1 MSTNIVMNRTSN
13 VIRNIKFAVAGQM
26 LGILINLISRK
37 SFVVFLSVEYLGLNG
52 LFSNMLSMLA
62 LAELGVGS
70 AIVYSLYKPIAQED
84 TETIKSLM
92 RLYKNIY
99 TYVGIFI
106 LVVGCSLT
114 PFLHL
119 FIKELPNIPHIRLIY
134 IIYVI
139 NTAVSYFFTYKRS
152 IIIANQKW
160 HIVTTYHYSLYFCMN
175 AAQILILWLTRN
187 FILFLMLQLAST
199 LIENTLLS
207 QKADRLY
214 PYLRDKSIL
223 PLSQKVKKEIKKNV
237 FAMVFHKI
245 GGVIVFSTDN
255 ILISKL
261 VGLTAVGIY
270 SNYMLI
276 RTALNAVTGI
286 VFQSVSASFGNLNA
300 LASDERKLEIF
311 QVINFAGAWIF
322 GFCSVCLIVLI
333 NPFISLWLGDK
344 YLFPTT
350 TVILFVTS
358 FYLSGMRQAALT
370 VRDAMGLFWY
380 DRYKPIFEVIINFI
394 ASILLGQTF
403 GVNGILGGTV
413 ISTVT
418 TCFWI
423 EPFVLYRYG
432 LHVPLRSFFIRYSIY
447 TSATLAACAAT
458 TILCGFTPDSGII
471 GFGIKLIVCAVTPNV
486 VFTACYIR
494 TKELKYLLNI
504 VSQAIKQIS

>member
-1 MSTNIVMNRTSN
+1 MSRTSN
-13 VIRNIKFAVAGQM
+13 TIQNIKFAIIGQII
-26 LGILINLISRK
+26 GILIGFISRK
-37 SFVVFLSVEYLGLNG
+37 VFVVFLTIEYLGLNG

-62 LAELGVGS
+62 LAELGVGG
-70 AIVYSLYKPIAQED
+70 AIVYSLYKPIAQGD

-106 LVVGCSLT
+106 LVAGCSLT

-119 FIKELPNIPHIRLIY
+119 FIKELPNIPNIRLIY
-134 IIYVI
+134 IIYVL

-160 HIVTTYHYSLYFCMN
+160 HIVTAYHYSLYFCMN
-175 AAQILILWLTRN
+175 VAQMLALWLTRD
-187 FILFLMLQLAST
+187 FILFLLLQFAST
-199 LIENTLLS
+199 VAENVLLS
-207 QKADRLY
+207 KKADKLY

-223 PLSQKVKKEIKKNV
+223 ALSSEVKNEIKKNV
-237 FAMVFHKI
+237 FAMVLHKI

-276 RTALNAVTGI
+276 RSALNTVTGI

-300 LASDERKLEIF
+300 LASDEKKLEIF

-322 GFCSVCLIVLI
+322 GFCSICLVVLI
-333 NPFISLWLGDK
+333 NPFISLWLGDE
-344 YLFPTT
+344 YLFPMT
-350 TVILFVTS
+350 TVVLFVTS
-358 FYLSGMRQAALT
+358 FYLTGMRQAALT

-380 DRYKPIFEVIINFI
+380 DRYKPIFEVIINLV

-413 ISTVT
+413 ISTIT

-432 LHVPLRSFFIRYSIY
+432 LHAPLRSFFIRYGLY
-447 TSATLAACAAT
+447 TTVTLAAGAAT
-458 TILCGFTPDSGII
+458 ALLCSFVPGSGII
-471 GFGIKLIVCAVTPNV
+471 GLGTKFAACTVISNII
-486 VFTACYIR
+486 FIMCYIK

-504 VSQAIKQIS
+504 VLQAIK

>member
-1 MSTNIVMNRTSN
+1 MTRTSN
-13 VIRNIKFAVAGQM
+13 TIRNIKFAIIGQI
-26 LGILINLISRK
+26 LGILIGFVSRK
-37 SFVVFLSVEYLGLNG
+37 VFVVFLSIEYLGLNG

-62 LAELGVGS
+62 LAELGVGG
-70 AIVYSLYKPIAQED
+70 AIVYSLYKPIAQGD

-106 LVVGCSLT
+106 LVVGCSLA
-114 PFLHL
+114 PFLHF
-119 FIKELPNIPHIRLIY
+119 FIKELPNIPNIRLIY

-160 HIVTTYHYSLYFCMN
+160 HIVTAYHYSLYFCMN
-175 AAQILILWLTRN
+175 IAQMLVLWLTRD
-187 FILFLMLQLAST
+187 FILFLLLQFTST
-199 LIENTLLS
+199 VAENVLLS
-207 QKADRLY
+207 KKADKLY
-214 PYLRDKSIL
+214 TYLRDKSIL
-223 PLSQKVKKEIKKNV
+223 PLSNEVKNEIKKNV
-237 FAMVFHKI
+237 FAMVLHKI

-276 RTALNAVTGI
+276 RSALNTVTGI

-300 LASDERKLEIF
+300 LASDKKKLEIF

-322 GFCSVCLIVLI
+322 GFCSICLVVLI
-333 NPFISLWLGDK
+333 NPFISLWLGDE
-344 YLFPTT
+344 YLFSMT
-350 TVILFVTS
+350 TVVLFVTS
-358 FYLSGMRQAALT
+358 FYLTGMRQAALT

-380 DRYKPIFEVIINFI
+380 DRYKPVFEVIINLV

-403 GVNGILGGTV
+403 GVNGILVGTV
-413 ISTVT
+413 ISTIA
-418 TCFWI
+418 TCVWI

-432 LHVPLRSFFIRYSIY
+432 LHTPLRSFFIRYSIY
-447 TSATLAACAAT
+447 TIITLAAGAASVM
-458 TILCGFTPDSGII
+458 LCSLTPERGII
-471 GFGIKLIVCAVTPNV
+471 GFGIKLAICTVIPNII
-486 VFTACYIR
+486 FIICYIK
-494 TKELKYLLNI
+494 TKELKYLLDI
-504 VSQAIKQIS
+504 ALQAIK